1 MAKLIRKHFGKLVS
15 VEPNTPSGIDK
26 EWSWR
31 KAYEGFYG
39 IIHVY
44 ESRHRFSG
52 KHFIVIYDIDFDYL
66 KTGVGELTYEGKR
79 ILLNTRNSRY
89 AFTYIDLEKKDGD

>member
-1 MAKLIRKHFGKLVS
+1 MAKLIRKHFGKVVS
-15 VEPNTPSGIDK
+15 VEPTAPSDIDRK
-26 EWSWR
+26 WSWH

-44 ESRHRFSG
+44 ESQHRFPG

-66 KTGVGELTYEGKR
+66 KTGVGELKYEGKH

-89 AFTYIDLEKKDGD
+89 TFTYIDMEKKDGD

>member
-1 MAKLIRKHFGKLVS
+1 MAKLIRKHFGKVVS
-15 VEPNTPSGIDK
+15 VEPTAPSDIDS

-44 ESRHRFSG
+44 QSERRFPG
-52 KHFIVIYDIDFDYL
+52 KYFIVIYDIELHYL
-66 KTGVGELTYEGKR
+66 KTSAGELITDGNRVTLITKNSKYTFERLDIQETEG
-79 ILLNTRNSRY
+79 
-89 AFTYIDLEKKDGD
+89 E

>member
-1 MAKLIRKHFGKLVS
+1 MAKLIRKYFGKIVS
-15 VEPNTPSGIDK
+15 VEPTAPLEIGR

-44 ESRHRFSG
+44 QSRHRFPG
-52 KHFIVIYDIDFDYL
+52 KHFIVIYDIELHYL
-66 KTGVGELTYEGKR
+66 KTGAGELTTNGNRVTLITK
-79 ILLNTRNSRY
+79 NSKYTFERLD
-89 AFTYIDLEKKDGD
+89 IQEKEDE